1 MTVAFAL
8 AFIAVFVLVLVVG
21 AALTEGY
28 EARRESRRRNHVSYR
43 K

>member
-8 AFIAVFVLVLVVG
+8 AFVALFVLLLVVG

-28 EARRESRRRNHVSYR
+28 EARRESRRRNHVHR
-43 K
+43 R